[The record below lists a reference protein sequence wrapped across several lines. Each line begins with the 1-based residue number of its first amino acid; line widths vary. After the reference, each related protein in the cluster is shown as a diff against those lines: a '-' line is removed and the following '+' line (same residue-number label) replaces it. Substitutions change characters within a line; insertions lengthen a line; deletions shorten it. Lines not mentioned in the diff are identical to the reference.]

1 MFWFDAHG
9 GAGVWRKRVRETK
22 TRVARGVDV
31 WCRLVTKGPISSKCA
46 AWGWSSRRTLE
57 TMHGQC
63 SGSRAV
69 PSLLVA
75 LTLLSYWQT
84 RYEHTRSI
92 SGVPARELVLLFG
105 VLAEL

>member
-1 MFWFDAHG
+1 
-9 GAGVWRKRVRETK
+9 
-22 TRVARGVDV
+22 
-31 WCRLVTKGPISSKCA
+31 
-46 AWGWSSRRTLE
+46 
-57 TMHGQC
+57 MHGQC